1 MRAHRPVAG
10 AFRQPALGVALLAL
24 SLVGIS
30 PSVSGQTTTGGRSI
44 FTCVS
49 AAGKTLT
56 SDRLIADCAGR
67 EQRVLNPDGS
77 LNRIVPPTLTA
88 EERAKAEEREAA
100 VAAARA
106 ARAEAVRRDRS
117 LLTRYPDETAHQ
129 RARESTLDSARKL
142 LAASEVRLKALQD
155 ERKPLLADA
164 EFYAGKPVPAKLKTQ
179 LDANEVSTEGQRAQ
193 IEAQKLEMARV
204 NQRFDDELK
213 RLKKLW
219 AGTPPGSMELQAAAA
234 ASGPAK

>member
-10 AFRQPALGVALLAL
+10 AALIMLSLLAA
-24 SLVGIS
+24 S
-30 PSVSGQTTTGGRSI
+30 PLATAQTTGGRSI

-77 LNRIVPPTLTA
+77 LNRIVPPSLTA

-100 VAAARA
+100 AAAVRA
-106 ARAEAVRRDRS
+106 AKAEAVRRDRS
-117 LLTRYPDETAHQ
+117 LLTRYPDDKAHK
-129 RARESTLDSARKL
+129 RAREASLDSVRKL
-142 LAASEVRLKALQD
+142 VAASEVRLKVLEE

-164 EFYAGKPVPAKLKTQ
+164 EFYAGKRLPPKLKTQ
-179 LDANEVSTEGQRAQ
+179 LDANEVSTEAQRAQ
-193 IEAQKLEMARV
+193 IESQKQEIARI
-204 NQRFDDELK
+204 NQRFDEELL
-213 RLKKLW
+213 RLKKMW
-219 AGTPPGSMELQAAAA
+219 AGTPPGSFEVQAAIA
-234 ASGPAK
+234 ASTPAK

>member
-10 AFRQPALGVALLAL
+10 AALIMLSLLAA
-24 SLVGIS
+24 S
-30 PSVSGQTTTGGRSI
+30 PLATAQTTGGRSI

-77 LNRIVPPTLTA
+77 LNRIVPPSLTA

-100 VAAARA
+100 AAAVRA
-106 ARAEAVRRDRS
+106 AKAEAVRRDRS
-117 LLTRYPDETAHQ
+117 LLTRYPDEKSHK
-129 RARESTLDSARKL
+129 RAREASLDSVRKL
-142 LAASEVRLKALQD
+142 VAASEVRLKMLEE

-164 EFYAGKPVPAKLKTQ
+164 EFYAGKRVPPKLKTQ
-179 LDANEVSTEGQRAQ
+179 LDANEVSTGAQRSQ
-193 IEAQKLEMARV
+193 IESQKQEIAKI
-204 NQRFDDELK
+204 NQRFDEELQ
-213 RLKKLW
+213 RLQKMW
-219 AGTPPGSMELQAAAA
+219 AGTPPGSFDVQAAIA
-234 ASGPAK
+234 ASMPAK

>member
-1 MRAHRPVAG
+1 MRAHRPVVG
-10 AFRQPALGVALLAL
+10 AALTMLSLLAT
-24 SLVGIS
+24 
-30 PSVSGQTTTGGRSI
+30 SGLATAQTSGGRSI

-100 VAAARA
+100 AAAVRA
-106 ARAEAVRRDRS
+106 AKAEAVRRDRS
-117 LLTRYPDETAHQ
+117 LLTRYPDDKAHK
-129 RARESTLDSARKL
+129 RAREASLDSVRKL
-142 LAASEVRLKALQD
+142 VAASEVRLKVLQE

-164 EFYAGKPVPAKLKTQ
+164 EFYAGKKLPPKLKTQ

-193 IEAQKLEMARV
+193 IESQKQEIARI
-204 NQRFDDELK
+204 NQRFDEELQ
-213 RLKKLW
+213 RLQKMW
-219 AGTPPGSMELQAAAA
+219 AGTPPGSFDVQAAVAG
-234 ASGPAK
+234 SSPAK